1 MLNNSIPDKKS
12 CKYVIYAR
20 KSTEAKDKQ
29 VQSIDDQIRLMKM
42 RAKKDG
48 LKIVKVLSEAKSG
61 GHPGTRQEFAK
72 MVQLI
77 EDEKADGI
85 LAWKLDRI
93 SRNPLDSGY
102 IHQMMNDKKLFWI
115 LTESRDYSE
124 EDDVIFDVE
133 SSMDARYRKELMKN
147 VRRGLKSKAEKGWR
161 PHLAPVG
168 YLNNG
173 TDKTIVPDPETWD
186 LVRDVFDKY
195 LTGTISPAQL
205 TLYAKKIGLRTHKRK
220 RIGGKPLSQ
229 SGIRTMLSNVF
240 YAGKYYYES
249 ELEDGYKTLHDGSHP
264 ALITM
269 EEHERILELLGGKH
283 NNRPQS
289 ELYDYLFRGTMK
301 CATCGYAIVT
311 ESKKKTYKNG
321 KTQEFKYCR
330 CSGKCPD
337 IDCPQ
342 SHTYIA
348 EKELIEQVKAEL
360 SKYTIDE
367 DFFKLAIEALAEEED
382 ERISSQEKK
391 IRELRRQEDTK
402 KNELSGLRRMRYTG
416 EIKDQAWFM
425 EESDNLEEQIKAIQE
440 SIARVEVAER
450 RWRNIANDVFM
461 FARYAKE
468 DFDSDDLERK
478 QYVLKALGAE
488 LKLSGRTIIFSP
500 VKYLIPIKKAV
511 NKIKANNDSVRTCSQ
526 QRKNSPLGTVS
537 SSWCW
542 R

>member
-1 MLNNSIPDKKS
+1 MSNNLIPDKKS

-29 VQSIDDQIRLMKM
+29 VQSIDDQIRLMKQ
-42 RAKKDG
+42 RAKRDG
-48 LKIVKVLSEAKSG
+48 LKVVKVFFEAKSG

-72 MVQLI
+72 MIQLI
-77 EDEKADGI
+77 EDGKANGI
-85 LAWKLDRI
+85 LTWKLDRI

-102 IHQMMNDKKLFWI
+102 VHQMMNDKKLYWI

-124 EDDVIFDVE
+124 EDDVILDVE
-133 SSMDARYRKELMKN
+133 SSMDAKYRKDLMKN
-147 VRRGLKSKAEKGWR
+147 VRRGLKSKAGKGSR

-168 YLNNG
+168 YLNDR
-173 TDKTIVPDPETWD
+173 TDKTIIPDPENWD
-186 LVRDVFDKY
+186 LVRNVFDKY
-195 LTGTISPAQL
+195 LTGTITPAQL
-205 TLYAKKIGLRTHKRK
+205 TIYAKKIGLRTHRRK
-220 RIGGKPLSQ
+220 RIGGKPLTQ
-229 SGIRTMLSNVF
+229 SGIRSMLTNIF
-240 YAGKYYYES
+240 YTGKYYYES
-249 ELEDGYKTLHDGSHP
+249 ESEDGHKILCDGCYP
-264 ALITM
+264 PLITT

-283 NNRPQS
+283 NNRPQN

-311 ESKKKTYKNG
+311 ETKKKTYKNG
-321 KTQEFKYCR
+321 KTQEFRYCR

-342 SHTYIA
+342 SHNYVP
-348 EKELIEQVKAEL
+348 EKELIEQVRAEL

-382 ERISSQEKK
+382 RRISNQEDK
-391 IRELRRQEDTK
+391 IRKLRRQEDTK
-402 KNELSGLRRMRYTG
+402 KNELSGLRRMRYSG

-425 EESDNLEEQIKAIQE
+425 QESDNIEEQIKAIQD
-440 SIARVEVAER
+440 SISRIEVAER
-450 RWRNIANDVFM
+450 RWRSIANDVFM

-500 VKYLIPIKKAV
+500 VKYLIPIENAVKK
-511 NKIKANNDSVRTCSQ
+511 IEANNDLVRTCSQ
-526 QRKNSPLGTVS
+526 QSKKDPEGSDNSQ
-537 SSWCW
+537 WCW